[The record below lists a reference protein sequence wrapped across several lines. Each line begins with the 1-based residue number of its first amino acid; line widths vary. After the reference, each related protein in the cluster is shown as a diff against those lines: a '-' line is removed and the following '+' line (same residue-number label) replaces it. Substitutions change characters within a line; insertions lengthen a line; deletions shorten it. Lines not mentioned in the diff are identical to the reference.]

1 MSVLSNDT
9 DIWFPGKC
17 EFELG
22 FEKYLGLGQINRR
35 GGKDIPRGEMI
46 CAKFLMVNE
55 KDQNEQAP
63 GIWIGKK
70 KRKKENMKLKLEL

>member
-9 DIWFPGKC
+9 DLWFPGKC
-17 EFELG
+17 EFDLG

-55 KDQNEQAP
+55 KD
-63 GIWIGKK
+63 
-70 KRKKENMKLKLEL
+70 